1 MIMTLL
7 DLGQEIMYC
16 SVHLISL
23 TSFVRSVLSSKDGFS
38 RFVKLQ
44 LSDFAV
50 GWVNWDWHL
59 RAVLLVSNNFLNMDA
74 PSSSVDGQDLTS
86 LSFNSTFFR
95 SAFNENS
102 VALSYW
108 NRFAVIFGLKFF
120 AQSAA
125 HHLSSHAAWGG
136 EVSLS

>member
-7 DLGQEIMYC
+7 DLGQEIKYC

-23 TSFVRSVLSSKDGFS
+23 TSFVRSVLSNKDSFS
-38 RFVKLQ
+38 GFVKFQ
-44 LSDFAV
+44 LSDFTV
-50 GWVNWDWHL
+50 GWVNWDWDL
-59 RAVLLVSNNFLNMDA
+59 RSVLLVSNNFLDVDT
-74 PSSSVDGQDLTS
+74 PSSSVDGNDLTG

-95 SAFNENS
+95 SAFDQDS
-102 VALSYW
+102 VSLSYW
-108 NRFAVIFGLKFF
+108 NGFAVVLGLKFF

-125 HHLSSHAAWGG
+125 HHLSSHATWGG